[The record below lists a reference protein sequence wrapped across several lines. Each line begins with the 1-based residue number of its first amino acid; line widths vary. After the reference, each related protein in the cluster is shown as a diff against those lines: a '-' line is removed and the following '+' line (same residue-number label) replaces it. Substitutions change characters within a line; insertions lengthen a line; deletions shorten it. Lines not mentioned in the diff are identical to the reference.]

1 MENRQTAINWLNLEV
16 ERLCNQVSVNMS
28 WSIWEDLIKQA
39 KKIEKQQI
47 IQSRIDK
54 YVTGDLTN
62 EQYYNKY
69 YGK

>member
-1 MENRQTAINWLNLEV
+1 MENKQTAINWLNTEV

-39 KKIEKQQI
+39 KEIEKQQI

-54 YVTGDLTN
+54 YVTGDLTS